1 MRFTNVCGMLGN
13 PNFYGDPYQEH
24 TAEKIEQLK
33 AMNINTVFVNI
44 AWSRPWI
51 DAVNLENTAVS
62 ASFPLLS
69 DMEEVERHRRSL
81 GARVGAVKAAGL
93 QAFALFGIPRYFDF
107 AKYPDS
113 YGVLKGSTLSTISP
127 GDSVACVRS
136 PEVRR
141 LYRELFADLLAHMP
155 ELDGMQ
161 VYTYDEL
168 AEVCDEA
175 SDCPRCRGIPA
186 DERIPAFLNGLHE
199 DLQAL
204 KPGFELWWEP
214 WELSAAQTYRITER
228 LDPAIGLALHS
239 TLHEVYFVNETD
251 QWFRNLA
258 AIASDQGRKVVGEIF
273 AGGSGE
279 DLGNI
284 AGYPSPRLVYRQIQ
298 ALARVPG
305 VTGMKEYF
313 GFPLEYA
320 SVNEE
325 TMRLVAQ
332 DPYRPWDGVEDALAD
347 AYAADEDGRRR
358 VRRFWE
364 YAARAVEFIPW
375 ELSWVLRFGNLP
387 PYAEYWGAR
396 FVDLFKT
403 PWSTPSW
410 LSNRRSFYLV
420 VEGETNF
427 TTRMQLD
434 LIERFRM
441 AADWLERAAEEAGQ
455 TAVREAKR
463 AGFGLQREAVAML
476 GHMVKCR
483 LHHLELSY
491 LADRLRAGQ
500 EETDADAAARRI
512 ASLLDAELDNARRWL
527 QLLQH
532 SDVPYTFRGGDG
544 SALKHETIAA
554 TVKRIEEAKGL
565 LEQGGRTAWLARYF

>member
-13 PNFYGDPYQEH
+13 PNFYGDPYQAH

-33 AMNINTVFVNI
+33 AMNVNTVFVNI
-44 AWSRPWI
+44 AWSRPWV

-69 DMEEVERHRRSL
+69 DMDEVERHRRGL
-81 GARVGAVKAAGL
+81 GARVRAVKAAGL

-107 AKYPDS
+107 SQYPES
-113 YGVLKGSTLSTISP
+113 YSVLRGSTASTISSH
-127 GDSVACVRS
+127 DSVACVRS
-136 PEVRR
+136 PEVRQ

-155 ELDGMQ
+155 ELDGML

-168 AEVCDEA
+168 AEVCDED

-186 DERIPAFLNGLHE
+186 EERIPTFLNGLYE

-214 WELSAAQTYRITER
+214 WELSAAQTYRIEER
-228 LDPAIGLALHS
+228 LNAAIGLALHS

-258 AIASDQGRKVVGEIF
+258 AVASDRGRKVIGEIF

-284 AGYPSPRLVYRQIQ
+284 VGYPSPRLVYQQIQ
-298 ALARVPG
+298 ALVRLPG

-320 SVNEE
+320 SVNEAA
-325 TMRLVAQ
+325 MRLVLQ
-332 DPYRPWDGVEDALAD
+332 DPNRAWDSVAAALAAD
-347 AYAADEDGRRR
+347 YAADADGRQRIR
-358 VRRFWE
+358 QFWE
-364 YAARAVEFIPW
+364 CAARAVEFIPW

-387 PYAEYWGAR
+387 PYAEYWGTR
-396 FVDLFKT
+396 FVELFKT

-420 VEGETNF
+420 VDGETNF
-427 TTRMQLD
+427 TARMQID
-434 LIERFRM
+434 LIERLRM
-441 AADWLERAAEEAGQ
+441 AADWLERAAGEAGR
-455 TAVREAKR
+455 AEVREGMR
-463 AGFGLQREAVAML
+463 AGLGLQLEAVAML

-483 LHHLELSY
+483 LHHLELSC

-500 EETDADAAARRI
+500 EEPGAGAAVRRI
-512 ASLLDAELDNARRWL
+512 ASLLDAERDNAGRWL
-527 QLLQH
+527 RLLQH
-532 SDVPYTFRGGDG
+532 SDVPYTFRSGDG
-544 SALKHETIAA
+544 SALKQETIAA
-554 TVKRIEEAKGL
+554 TIARIEEAKAL
-565 LEQGGRTAWLARYF
+565 LEREDLVAWLARYF